1 MGKYILKRLLWM
13 IVIVL
18 GTAFIIFTIL
28 YFTPGDPAIVIAGG
42 NASASDIAL
51 MRTKM
56 GIDRPYLVQLGDY
69 FYNTFIRFDFGNSW
83 VYDKPVYQEMLV
95 RLPRTILIGV
105 CAMVLNLGLGLY
117 LGIFAA
123 THEGRWQDSLTMA
136 IAMIFI
142 SCPDFWWP

>member
-83 VYDKPVYQEMLV
+83 V
-95 RLPRTILIGV
+95 
-105 CAMVLNLGLGLY
+105 
-117 LGIFAA
+117 
-123 THEGRWQDSLTMA
+123 
-136 IAMIFI
+136 
-142 SCPDFWWP
+142 

>member
-28 YFTPGDPAIVIAGG
+28 YFTPGDPAVVIAGG

-56 GIDRPYLVQLGDY
+56 GIDRPYPAQLGSY
-69 FYNTFIRFDFGNSW
+69 FYNTFIRMDFGNSW

-105 CAMVLNLGLGLY
+105 SAMVLNL
-117 LGIFAA
+117 
-123 THEGRWQDSLTMA
+123 
-136 IAMIFI
+136 
-142 SCPDFWWP
+142 